1 MTDETTR
8 IEGQILAYES
18 RQRQMDE
25 LFERAREHL
34 GDGVE
39 HAESRTQLDRLAEE
53 HGRRSA
59 VLDRLKGGAP
69 ADWSA
74 DEIDQLGPMAVWDTL
89 AAELEALIERL
100 TKH

>member
-8 IEGQILAYES
+8 VEGQMLAYES
-18 RQRQMDE
+18 RQRHMDE
-25 LFERAREHL
+25 LLERAGENLSDAPEHS
-34 GDGVE
+34 E
-39 HAESRTQLDRLAEE
+39 ARTLLDRLADQ

-59 VLDRLKGGAP
+59 VLDRLKGRDES
-69 ADWSA
+69 DWSA

-89 AAELEALIERL
+89 AAELETLVERL